1 MSGASFILG
10 TAGHIDHGK
19 STLIQTLTGT
29 DPDRLAEEK
38 RRGITIELGF
48 AQLVLPDG
56 TEVGVVDVPG
66 HERFVRQMI
75 AGATGIDV
83 ALLCIAADDGIMPQ
97 TVEHVHVLE
106 LLGIRQAVV
115 ALTKTDLVDSEW
127 TAFMADEVRG
137 FLAGTPY
144 ADAPII
150 PVSAKEGI
158 GLDAL
163 REAIAQAATHAARLH
178 GGEEEPAR
186 LPIDRAFT
194 IKGAGTVVTGTLWS
208 GCIHPDDELELLPAG
223 KRVRVRNVQEHNR
236 PVDIA
241 FAGSRTALNLASIGT
256 DEAQPGMMLTTPDLL
271 SPTDRFDA
279 WLSYLGPQDNARP
292 LESGAN
298 VRVAHGTAEV
308 MGRILLMDG
317 RANIEIGG
325 QGFCQIRLDAKLPLI
340 HGDRFVIRSLSPVEV
355 VGGGIALLPH
365 PRRRTNLAPAEH
377 ALLESLRDKAYAA
390 ALDAAMDLQN
400 EPESAEKLVRNYG
413 IPLSDSVEL
422 LRSAVK
428 SGKLLKLESGRASCP
443 LYAPPRLLQSLTGRL
458 ESALMKFHAQNPN
471 RTGATKAELMKLTG
485 IHMPELSFEGVLS
498 YACEHGKICR
508 DGAEISHTQ
517 AGAGAKAQL
526 RQAAATLKEKIDA
539 AGMAPPAF
547 AALAK
552 ACDLDQQLAY
562 RALGT
567 LETTGEA
574 VRIGEFAFSSEA
586 VQSAKQRIAACI
598 KANGQASASQLKDA
612 LELSRKHAIP
622 LLEYL
627 DAQGFTRRDGDT
639 RVLNG

>member
-19 STLIQTLTGT
+19 STLIQALTGT

-127 TAFMADEVRG
+127 TAFMGDEVRG

-150 PVSAKEGI
+150 PVSAKEGT

-163 REAIAQAATHAARLH
+163 REAIAQAATNAARLH
-178 GGEEEPAR
+178 GGEGEPAR

-208 GCIHPDDELELLPAG
+208 GCIHPDDELELLPAC
-223 KRVRVRNVQEHNR
+223 KRVRVRSVQEHNR

-256 DEAQPGMMLTTPDLL
+256 DEVQPGMMLTTPDLL

-355 VGGGIALLPH
+355 VGGGIALLPR
-365 PRRRTNLAPAEH
+365 PRRRTNLATAEH
-377 ALLESLRDKAYAA
+377 ALLESLRDRAYAA
-390 ALDAAMDLQN
+390 ALDAAMSLLNQ
-400 EPESAEKLVRNYG
+400 PESAEELVRNYG
-413 IPLSDSVEL
+413 IPLSDSADL

-428 SGKLLKLESGRASCP
+428 SGKLLKLEGGRASCP

-485 IHMPELSFEGVLS
+485 IHMPEPSFEGVLS

-526 RQAAATLKEKIDA
+526 QQAATTLKEKIDA

-547 AALAK
+547 AALGK
-552 ACDLDQQLAY
+552 ACGLDQQLAY

-567 LETTGEA
+567 LETIGEA

-598 KANGQASASQLKDA
+598 EANGPASASQLKDA
-612 LELSRKHAIP
+612 LGLSRKHAIP